1 MEKEAIKVNDQFK
14 IIFSI
19 VKEISE
25 DNIPHASD
33 YGISDDKFADLLEIA
48 QEAHLIK
55 NVKVLRGG
63 RGNVVQSL
71 MIDNAKVTFEGLQYL
86 HDNSPLMRTYKGLK
100 EVKEWIPFVY

>member
-55 NVKVLRGG
+55 NV
-63 RGNVVQSL
+63 VQSL